1 MPAAKQVR
9 LYCAGKLL
17 FLTIEFQGDQES
29 IGFVSLI
36 LVIELSIVQTNK
48 IWVQNERELFFM
60 KNRLNALK
68 FL

>member
-17 FLTIEFQGDQES
+17 FLTIEFQCDQES

-48 IWVQNERELFFM
+48 V
-60 KNRLNALK
+60 
-68 FL
+68 